1 MKFSTYYCRKKMKIL
16 TNFQIGISVPL
27 GYCRGWG
34 RVVAALWWALVL
46 GVGVPYCLAHIV
58 LRLRR
63 SGWFHSCGFGTAALL
78 MHSAGF
84 AVLAHG
90 SRWRGALGMPRNVNL
105 RKMWDVKT
113 TCSCFQVILYVASI
127 FLLVAH
133 VSFTYFKVLV
143 FKSDS
148 VYLKIFLVEANF
160 FFAFLVVV

>member
-1 MKFSTYYCRKKMKIL
+1 MRVL
-16 TNFQIGISVPL
+16 ANLQVGISVPL
-27 GYCRGWG
+27 GCCRGWG
-34 RVVAALWWALVL
+34 RIVAALWWALVL
-46 GVGVPYCLAHIV
+46 GVGGVPYCLAHIV

-63 SGWFHSCGFGTAALL
+63 GGRFHSCGFGTAALL

-90 SRWRGALGMPRNVNL
+90 CQWRRALGMPKNVNL

-113 TCSCFQVILYVASI
+113 ICNCFQVILYVASI

>member
-1 MKFSTYYCRKKMKIL
+1 MYL
-16 TNFQIGISVPL
+16 WGIV
-27 GYCRGWG
+27 RGGGALLRPYGGHWSWVWG
-34 RVVAALWWALVL
+34 
-46 GVGVPYCLAHIV
+46 GGVPHCLAHIV
-58 LRLRR
+58 LRLRWNGR
-63 SGWFHSCGFGTAALL
+63 FHSCGFGTAALL

-90 SRWRGALGMPRNVNL
+90 SQWRRALGMSKNVNL
-105 RKMWDVKT
+105 RKMPDVKT
-113 TCSCFQVILYVASI
+113 ICNCFQVILFVASI

-148 VYLKIFLVEANF
+148 VYLKIFLVEVNF

>member
-1 MKFSTYYCRKKMKIL
+1 MLVNKLFTYL
-16 TNFQIGISVPL
+16 TCAIGVPL

-34 RVVAALWWALVL
+34 RIVAALWWALVL
-46 GVGVPYCLAHIV
+46 GVGGVPYCLAHIV

-63 SGWFHSCGFGTAALL
+63 GGRFHSCGFGTAALL

-84 AVLAHG
+84 AVLAH
-90 SRWRGALGMPRNVNL
+90 SSQWRRALGMPKNDNL
-105 RKMWDVKT
+105 RKMSDVKT
-113 TCSCFQVILYVASI
+113 ISNCFQVILYVASI